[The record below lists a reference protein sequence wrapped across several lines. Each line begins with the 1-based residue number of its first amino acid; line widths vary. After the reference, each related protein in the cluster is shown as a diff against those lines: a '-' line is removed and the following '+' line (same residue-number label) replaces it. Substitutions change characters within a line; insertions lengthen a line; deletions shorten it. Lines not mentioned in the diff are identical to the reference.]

1 MEVWNIRKQS
11 NNTVLMIP
19 IRPAS
24 TAQQVHDWLYRCVL
38 RGDLLPGARLSET
51 EIAAQVGLSRQP
63 VREAFIR
70 LAADGLAEILP
81 QRGTYIGR
89 ISVRAVLSARL
100 IREAV
105 ESDLARLVA
114 STRPDLTA
122 MGAELDL
129 QAQAD
134 AAGDV
139 PAFIEADD
147 RFHHAMATAAGFPAV
162 WQDLERLKAQMNRL
176 RHLSM
181 RSFDRGATI
190 AQHRAI
196 LTALQ
201 AGDAEAAE
209 AATRTHLRQMLTELP
224 QMAAT
229 YPDYFTD

>member
-1 MEVWNIRKQS
+1 MFTIR
-11 NNTVLMIP
+11 T
-19 IRPAS
+19 AS
-24 TAQQVHDWLYRCVL
+24 TAQQVHDWLYGCVL

-70 LAADGLAEILP
+70 LAADGLAEIRP

-114 STRPDLTA
+114 TARPDLGA
-122 MGAELDL
+122 MQAELLL
-129 QAQAD
+129 QDQAHAD
-134 AAGDV
+134 QDV
-139 PAFIEADD
+139 PAFIESDD
-147 RFHHAMATAAGFPAV
+147 RFHRAMAEAAGHPAV

-181 RSFDRGATI
+181 RVFDRSQTI
-190 AQHRAI
+190 AQHRTI
-196 LTALQ
+196 LAALV
-201 AGDAEAAE
+201 AGDADAAE
-209 AATRTHLRQMLTELP
+209 AEIRTHLRQMLTELP
-224 QMAAT
+224 HMVET
-229 YPDYFTD
+229 HPDHFTE